1 MPTCRHVYSSTYL
14 HGFVPNT
21 IGTYGNSGRNV
32 VLGPGYYELDMGLM
46 RNIPIHEAMH
56 VEFRAEAFN
65 VLNHANFATTSSGFH
80 LSLSDAKF
88 GSITQAADPRILQFA
103 LKYFF

>member
-1 MPTCRHVYSSTYL
+1 
-14 HGFVPNT
+14 VPNT
-21 IGTYGNSGRNV
+21 MGTYGNSGRDI
-32 VLGPGYYELDMGLM
+32 VLGPKYVDLDMGLM
-46 RNIPIHEAMH
+46 RNIPIRESMH

-65 VLNHANFATTSSGFH
+65 ILNHANFATMSSGFH
-80 LSLSDAKF
+80 LSLSDAKV